1 MKNPK
6 VRRKKEIIK
15 IRGENLKKKKRT
27 HIVLLILIP
36 WEYNLIEFESSYILW
51 QFSVTFNCQSSWY
64 KILNIDINTV
74 KTQG

>member
-27 HIVLLILIP
+27 L
-36 WEYNLIEFESSYILW
+36 
-51 QFSVTFNCQSSWY
+51 
-64 KILNIDINTV
+64 
-74 KTQG
+74 